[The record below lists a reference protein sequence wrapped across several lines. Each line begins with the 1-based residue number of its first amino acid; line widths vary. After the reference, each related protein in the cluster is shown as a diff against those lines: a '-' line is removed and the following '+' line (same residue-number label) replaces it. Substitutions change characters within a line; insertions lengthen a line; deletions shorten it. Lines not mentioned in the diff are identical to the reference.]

1 MTAHAL
7 LFTIAAIGISETA
20 YLIRS
25 RRHDQKPVCVLGRS
39 CSIVLESKYNRIFGI
54 HNDILGFL
62 FYIKISIILGL
73 IVAGVGPLDT
83 WNMIAKASIGFAAV
97 FSVFLVYLQKFV
109 IKAWCFWC
117 LMSAFTIWLMA
128 LILILTKLV

>member
-7 LFTIAAIGISETA
+7 LFTIAAIGISETM

-25 RRHDQKPVCVLGRS
+25 RRHHQKPVCVLGQS
-39 CSIVLESKYNRIFGI
+39 CTIVLESKYNHIFGV

-62 FYIKISIILGL
+62 FYLFVGIILGL
-73 IVAGVGPLDT
+73 IVSETGPLAT
-83 WNMIAKASIGFAAV
+83 WDLLAKISIAAAAF
-97 FSVFLVYLQKFV
+97 FSVFLVLLQKFV

-117 LMSAFTIWLMA
+117 LMSALTTWLMA
-128 LILILTKLV
+128 LIILITKLV